1 MRYFVLDTET
11 IGLNPPPEPA
21 SGVVQIAWAEV
32 NPTTLDVEAF
42 YQHLVNPQAPIH
54 PEASKVHG
62 LYAKDVEHH
71 PPLEFSYRPEGPV
84 VIIAHNYAFDSKFV
98 GRYTQNLAGNLC
110 TLSLAR
116 HYVRDSKN
124 HKLATLAEH
133 FGLDTGKA
141 HDAGGDVHTTV
152 QLLRKLVEISG
163 KTLPELVAANK
174 VRTFHVMPFGM
185 HKGKRFSAL
194 PAKYLEWFLEQEI
207 DEDLRHSIT
216 QELRTR

>member
-1 MRYFVLDTET
+1 MQYHVLDTET
-11 IGLNPPPEPA
+11 IGLSPPPEPA
-21 SGVVQIAWAEV
+21 SGVVQIAWAAI
-32 NPTTLDVEAF
+32 NPESLDVVYTHQA
-42 YQHLVNPQAPIH
+42 LVNPEAPIH
-54 PEASKVHG
+54 PKASEVHG
-62 LYAKDVEHH
+62 WYDADVADK
-71 PPLEFSYRPEGPV
+71 PLLQSVYFPQEPIV
-84 VIIAHNYAFDSKFV
+84 LITHNYAFDSKFV
-98 GRYTQNLAGNLC
+98 GRYIQNLAGTLC
-110 TLSLAR
+110 TLTLAR

>member
-1 MRYFVLDTET
+1 MQYHVLDTET

-21 SGVVQIAWAEV
+21 SGVVQVAWAEIH
-32 NPTTLDVEAF
+32 PISLDVI
-42 YQHLVNPQAPIH
+42 YSHQHMVNPQAPIH

-62 LYAKDVEHH
+62 WYEKDVIDK
-71 PPLEFSYRPEGPV
+71 PPLEEVYCSTQPTV
-84 VIIAHNYAFDSKFV
+84 LICHNAPFDVKFV
-98 GRYTQNLAGNLC
+98 GRYIQNLAGTLC
-110 TLSLAR
+110 TLTLAR